1 MKRLLTIFVL
11 SALLFNIHSAAF
23 AKVTV
28 PADIDITLE
37 PVEKVTSRDKKDF
50 IKLKVKRD
58 VVIQEEVVFKEG
70 AKAIIK
76 IVDNTPSSYMGVP
89 GSFEVLNGHVY
100 DAHGNKHD
108 ILISQT
114 YTGKDQIWAKVLF
127 ACGLTIILCPLC
139 LFGFVKGTSGKVT
152 PEDEIE
158 VLLKDSFVF

>member
-1 MKRLLTIFVL
+1 MKKIFTVFILLVL
-11 SALLFNIHSAAF
+11 MLSIHAPSF
-23 AKVTV
+23 AKVKV
-28 PADIDITLE
+28 PADTDIVLE

-50 IKLKVKRD
+50 IKLKVKHD
-58 VVIQEEVVFKEG
+58 VVIQDEVVFKEG

-76 IVDNTPSSYMGVP
+76 IVDNVPSSFMGIP
-89 GSFEVLNGHVY
+89 GSLEVLNGHVY

-139 LFGFVKGTSGKVT
+139 LFGFVKGTNGKVT
-152 PEDEIE
+152 PKDEIE